1 MLVEKEDWIKTGYK
15 ILALEGLSALKVE
28 RVAKKVGISKSS
40 FYHHFAD
47 LDNYL
52 EQLLGYHIQQV
63 IVLAEKEQQARS
75 ITPELVQ
82 VLLEH
87 KLDLLFNRE
96 LRVHRSNP
104 LFADVLLKSGV
115 LVGNSFVNL
124 WVRELNLRLSPA
136 QLEAIFELALENF
149 FLQISAERLT
159 QAWLEEYFENLKRI
173 AGNFG

>member
-15 ILALEGLSALKVE
+15 ILALEGYNALKVE
-28 RVAKKVGISKSS
+28 RIAKKVGISKSS

-47 LDNYL
+47 LEHYL

-63 IVLAEKEQQARS
+63 VVLAEKEQQARN
-75 ITPELVQ
+75 ITPELVHI
-82 VLLEH
+82 LLEH

-96 LRVHRSNP
+96 LRVHRSNV

-124 WVRELNLRLSPA
+124 WVRELNLKLSPA

-149 FLQISAERLT
+149 FLQINAERLT
-159 QAWLEEYFENLKRI
+159 QAWLEAYFENLKRI